1 MLHASSTSTPESIL
15 ITGGAGF
22 VGSTLALHLKAAFP
36 TCRITCMDNLYRK
49 GSELNVP
56 RIQESGISFHHG
68 DIRDRA
74 QFPEGPF
81 EVILECSAEPSVLA
95 GYHESPDYL
104 MQTNLM
110 GTYQCLEQARLWKS
124 KTVFFSTSRV
134 YPIAPLEAHPWRET
148 ETRYEWMDLEV
159 GSQGAESKIGKT
171 PSSTPHAPSFISSL
185 GVREELLLHAPGAR
199 SLYGFT
205 KYASELLIEEY
216 RQAFGLP
223 AVINRCSVLAGPWQF
238 GKSDQGVV
246 ALWVIRH
253 LLKKPLSY
261 IGYGGTGKQ
270 VRDVLHAADLAE
282 LVERQLRAFP
292 AWEGWCGNVGGG
304 RETSCSLLELTGL
317 CREATGISLDIGHV
331 TEQRQADLRI
341 FLADCARLKTAHGWK
356 PRRELRTIVEDI
368 AAWLEA
374 NPAILDLL
382 GKS

>member
-1 MLHASSTSTPESIL
+1 MPPAPESIL

-36 TCRITCMDNLYRK
+36 GCRIVCMDNLYRK
-49 GSELNVP
+49 GSELNGD
-56 RIQESGISFHHG
+56 RLRDAGCEFHRG

-81 EVILECSAEPSVLA
+81 EFLLECSAEPSVLA

-104 MQTNLM
+104 IQTNLM

-148 ETRYEWMDLEV
+148 ETRYEWEDV
-159 GSQGAESKIGKT
+159 VAGGGGQGAEGKIGKT
-171 PSSTPHAPSFISSL
+171 PSSTLHAPSLISSL
-185 GVREELLLHAPGAR
+185 GVREELLLHAAGAR

-223 AVINRCSVLAGPWQF
+223 AVTNRCSVLAGPWQF

-282 LVERQLRAFP
+282 LVERQLREFP

-304 RETSCSLLELTGL
+304 RETSCSLLELTAL
-317 CREATGISLDIGHV
+317 CREATGISLDIGAV
-331 TEQRQADLRI
+331 PEQRQADLRI
-341 FLADCARLKTAHGWK
+341 FLADCSRLKSTRGWA
-356 PRRELRTIVEDI
+356 PARSLRQIVGDI
-368 AAWLEA
+368 ASWLDRH
-374 NPAILDLL
+374 PATLDLL
-382 GKS
+382 AKT